1 MTFCHLE
8 TLTASTVVK
17 YWATWCQA
25 RPAEVACVRCVKVLI
40 VRATQ
45 QVITMS
51 RTLSSKSASLFAL
64 LLCFLFVCHITLL
77 LTIAWYGEG
86 PLLSICIFGATLLIS
101 FCDCYTK
108 AIRAV
113 THWTL
118 DFNRSFSRNKCL
130 LLPWSNQNLSWRTDF
145 FFSLTGF
152 IFFCI

>member
-77 LTIAWYGEG
+77 LTIA
-86 PLLSICIFGATLLIS
+86 
-101 FCDCYTK
+101 
-108 AIRAV
+108 
-113 THWTL
+113 
-118 DFNRSFSRNKCL
+118 
-130 LLPWSNQNLSWRTDF
+130 
-145 FFSLTGF
+145 
-152 IFFCI
+152 